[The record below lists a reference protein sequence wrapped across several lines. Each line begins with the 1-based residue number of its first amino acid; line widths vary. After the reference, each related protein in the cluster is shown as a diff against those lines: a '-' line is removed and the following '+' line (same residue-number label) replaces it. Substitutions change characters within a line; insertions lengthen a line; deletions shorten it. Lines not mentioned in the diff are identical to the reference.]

1 LNKVQYTFVYK
12 SNNDKH
18 RNVEEFIMKIL
29 IGLIISAMTL
39 GISSQVVAQTEVEVE
54 WVKPEK
60 YRDVRSSNESRKRFR
75 ENTFEHISE
84 YMSKLALALPDNNK
98 LLIKV
103 SDLDLAG
110 RVWPAS
116 FIGLGMGGADVR
128 VVKSIDIPRINFSYQ
143 LLDTSG
149 QVLQEAEVEL
159 KDMSFLDRSNYSFR
173 NEALRYEK
181 NMLKRWF
188 NQEFDSQIAK
198 KNVNEE
204 PINS

>member
-1 LNKVQYTFVYK
+1 MYK
-12 SNNDKH
+12 SNNNKH

-29 IGLIISAMTL
+29 IGLIISAITL
-39 GISSQVVAQTEVEVE
+39 GISSQVVAQTEVEIE
-54 WVKPEK
+54 WDKPEK
-60 YRDVRSSNESRKRFR
+60 YRDVRPSNESRKRFR
-75 ENTFEHISE
+75 ETTFEHISE
-84 YMSKLALALPDNNK
+84 YMNKLALALPENNK

-116 FIGLGMGGADVR
+116 FIGLGIGGADVR
-128 VVKSIDIPRINFSYQ
+128 VVKNIDIPRINFSYQ

-159 KDMSFLDRSNYSFR
+159 KDMSFLDRSNHFFR

-181 NMLKRWF
+181 NMLRRWF
-188 NQEFDSQIAK
+188 NQEFDSLIAIK
-198 KNVNEE
+198 SVNGE
-204 PINS
+204 PVNS

>member
-1 LNKVQYTFVYK
+1 LNKVQYTFIYK

-39 GISSQVVAQTEVEVE
+39 GTSSQVVAQTEVEIE

-159 KDMSFLDRSNYSFR
+159 KDMSFLDRSNHFFR

-198 KNVNEE
+198 KSVNEK

>member
-1 LNKVQYTFVYK
+1 LDKVQYTFIYK

-29 IGLIISAMTL
+29 IGFIISAMTL
-39 GISSQVVAQTEVEVE
+39 GISSQVVAQTEVEIE

>member
-1 LNKVQYTFVYK
+1 MNKVQYTFMYK

-18 RNVEEFIMKIL
+18 CNVEEFIMKIL

-39 GISSQVVAQTEVEVE
+39 GISSQVVAQTEVEIE

-75 ENTFEHISE
+75 ENTFEHINE
-84 YMSKLALALPDNNK
+84 YMNKLALALPDNNK

-110 RVWPAS
+110 RVLPAS
-116 FIGLGMGGADVR
+116 FIGLGTGGADVR

-143 LLDTSG
+143 LLDSSG

-159 KDMSFLDRSNYSFR
+159 KDMSFLDRSKHSFR

-188 NQEFDSQIAK
+188 NQEFDSQIAQK
-198 KNVNEE
+198 SVNEE
-204 PINS
+204 PVNS

>member
-1 LNKVQYTFVYK
+1 MNKVQYTFMYK

-18 RNVEEFIMKIL
+18 CNVEEFIMKIL
-29 IGLIISAMTL
+29 IGLIIAAMTL
-39 GISSQVVAQTEVEVE
+39 GISSQVVAQTEVEIE

-75 ENTFEHISE
+75 ENTFEHIGE
-84 YMSKLALALPDNNK
+84 YISKLALALPDNNK

-128 VVKSIDIPRINFSYQ
+128 VVKSIDIPRINVSYQ

-149 QVLQEAEVEL
+149 QVLQEAEVKL

-198 KNVNEE
+198 KSVNEK
-204 PINS
+204 PITS

>member
-1 LNKVQYTFVYK
+1 MDKVQYTFIYK

-29 IGLIISAMTL
+29 IGFIISAMTL
-39 GISSQVVAQTEVEVE
+39 GISSQVVAQTEVEIE